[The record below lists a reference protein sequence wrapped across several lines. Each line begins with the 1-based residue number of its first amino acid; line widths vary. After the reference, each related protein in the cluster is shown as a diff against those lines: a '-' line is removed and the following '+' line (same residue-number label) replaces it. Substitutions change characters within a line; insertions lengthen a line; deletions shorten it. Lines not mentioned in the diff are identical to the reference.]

1 MTETHHVLTI
11 LAVADLPRAVAFY
24 RDAFGW
30 EQMVDA
36 AVYVEFR
43 LPGGMALGLY
53 ERNGFGRNTGQVP
66 AAVPPGAL
74 AGTELYLRT
83 DDLAGAAAR
92 LEAAGARLL
101 SPAAPRD
108 WGDTVAYYADPDG
121 NVLAI
126 AG

>member
-1 MTETHHVLTI
+1 MAETRHVLTI
-11 LAVADLPRAVAFY
+11 LAVADRDRAARFY
-24 RDAFGW
+24 REAFGW
-30 EQMVDA
+30 ELAVDVP
-36 AVYVEFR
+36 VYAEFR
-43 LPGGMALGLY
+43 LPGGMAIGLY
-53 ERNGFGRNTGQVP
+53 ERHGFGRNTGRVP
-66 AAVPPGAL
+66 AAVPAGAI

-83 DDLAGAAAR
+83 DDLADATAR

-121 NVLAI
+121 NVLAV